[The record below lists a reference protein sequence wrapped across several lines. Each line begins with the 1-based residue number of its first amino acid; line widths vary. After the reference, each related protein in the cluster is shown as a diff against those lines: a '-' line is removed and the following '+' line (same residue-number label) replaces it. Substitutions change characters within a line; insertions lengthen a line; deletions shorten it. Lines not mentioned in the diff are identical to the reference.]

1 MKERL
6 DRILLSREITDS
18 REKAKALIMA
28 GDILVDGI
36 PVTKPGMLVDTN
48 AVIELRGGI
57 PFVSRGG
64 MKLDAALSHFR
75 IDIEGMIAMD
85 VGSSTGGFTDCMLKR
100 GAKKVYC
107 IDVGYGQM
115 AWPLRMDQRIIL
127 LERTNIRYLER
138 ERIPDIVDFATI
150 DVSFISLKKVIP
162 RVREFIRKGGE
173 ILALVKPQFEVGK
186 GKVGKGGIIRDED
199 AREAAVRSVREYAE
213 GIGLKTIGVFQSPI
227 KGHKGNIEY
236 FLYLKN
242 DG

>member
-6 DRILLSREITDS
+6 DRLLLSREITDS

-36 PVTKPGMLVDTN
+36 PVTKPGTMVDTS
-48 AVIELRGGI
+48 AAIELKGEI

-64 MKLDAALSHFR
+64 MKLDAALNHFR
-75 IDIEGMIAMD
+75 IDIEGMIVMD
-85 VGSSTGGFTDCMLKR
+85 VGSSTGGFTDCLLKR

-115 AWPLRMDQRIIL
+115 AWPLRMDQRVIL

-138 ERIPDIVDFATI
+138 ERIPDTVDFATI

-162 RVREFIRKGGE
+162 RVREFVSKGGG
-173 ILALVKPQFEVGK
+173 ILALIKPQFEVGK

-199 AREAAVRSVREYAE
+199 ARQAAVRSVREYAE

>member
-6 DRILLSREITDS
+6 DRLLLSREITDS

-36 PVTKPGMLVDTN
+36 PVTKPGTMVDTS
-48 AVIELRGGI
+48 AAIELKGEI

-64 MKLDAALSHFR
+64 MKLDAALNHFR
-75 IDIEGMIAMD
+75 IDIEGMIVMD
-85 VGSSTGGFTDCMLKR
+85 VGSSTGGFTDCLLKR

-115 AWPLRMDQRIIL
+115 AWPLRMDQRVIL

-138 ERIPDIVDFATI
+138 ERIPDTVDFATI

-162 RVREFIRKGGE
+162 RVREFVSKGGE
-173 ILALVKPQFEVGK
+173 ILALIKPQFEVGK

-199 AREAAVRSVREYAE
+199 ARQAAVRSVREYAE

>member
-6 DRILLSREITDS
+6 DRLLLSREITDS

-36 PVTKPGMLVDTN
+36 PVTKPGTMVDTS
-48 AVIELRGGI
+48 AAIELKGEI

-64 MKLDAALSHFR
+64 MKLDAALNHFR
-75 IDIEGMIAMD
+75 IDIEGMIVMD
-85 VGSSTGGFTDCMLKR
+85 VGSSTGGFTDCLLKR

-115 AWPLRMDQRIIL
+115 AWPLRMDQRVIL

-138 ERIPDIVDFATI
+138 ERIPDTVDFATI

-162 RVREFIRKGGE
+162 RVREFVRKGGG
-173 ILALVKPQFEVGK
+173 ILALIKPQFEVGK

-199 AREAAVRSVREYAE
+199 ARQAAVRSVREYAE